1 MIFGDSRPQYI
12 NSVSRKAFASMEMR
26 VSTGKITEG
35 RCFNFNARCFVTDK
49 RLFGRKCV
57 KVECLITTAIHY
69 NYLSNYYFEPRRY
82 TLWCLTR

>member
-12 NSVSRKAFASMEMR
+12 DSVSRKAFASMEMR

-57 KVECLITTAIHY
+57 KVKCFVSTMIIGYTT
-69 NYLSNYYFEPRRY
+69 NYYFEPKQY
-82 TLWCLTR
+82 TIWCLRE